1 VLGWMIIGV
10 VVMWLIEKRKSADM
24 MAMNE
29 AFETMDAE
37 FDPTIL

>member
-1 VLGWMIIGV
+1 
-10 VVMWLIEKRKSADM
+10 MWWIERRKSADM

-29 AFETMDAE
+29 AFQTMDAE

>member
-1 VLGWMIIGV
+1 MIIGAL
-10 VVMWLIEKRKSADM
+10 VMWWIEKRKSAGM